1 MKTYI
6 YSTLI
11 LSATLLGGC
20 SSDEKKTVQNSDAPI
35 SVTIS
40 QTTASSAGS
49 SATASGKLVA
59 KNTVNVSTRMMGY
72 ITAMKAEV
80 GQNVRAGQL
89 LVSINAADIQA
100 KGGQASA
107 NITQA
112 QANFNIAKNNQSIE
126 FDKELYEKV
135 K

>member
-40 QTTASSAGS
+40 QTTASFAGS

-107 NITQA
+107 NIAQA
-112 QANFNIAKNNQSIE
+112 QANFNIAKKDNERFQH
-126 FDKELYEKV
+126 L
-135 K
+135 